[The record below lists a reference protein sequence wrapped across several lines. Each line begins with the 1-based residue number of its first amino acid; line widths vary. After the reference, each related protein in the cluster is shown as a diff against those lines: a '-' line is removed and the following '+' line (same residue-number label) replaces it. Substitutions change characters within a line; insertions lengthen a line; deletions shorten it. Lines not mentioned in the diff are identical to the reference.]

1 MTSSGGGSTS
11 TSTWTRCLIIVE
23 QQQQERH
30 GRGGNDS
37 GQVKQQ
43 PRTSLAHRPFSPLL
57 LLLFLSI
64 GNQHKLLSRLHEL
77 LLLLLLPLLHL
88 LSLFCCCQF
97 RCLLALTYD
106 KFRSALDYT
115 LSRWSLASYRA
126 MHNFRS
132 SSGHSRHRGQ
142 KVSLQSGMVC
152 YFFFFFGFFVG
163 RSMVVL

>member
-1 MTSSGGGSTS
+1 MAEAATIAAKSSSSRALHLPTG
-11 TSTWTRCLIIVE
+11 
-23 QQQQERH
+23 H
-30 GRGGNDS
+30 
-37 GQVKQQ
+37 
-43 PRTSLAHRPFSPLL
+43 FSPL

-77 LLLLLLPLLHL
+77 LLLLPHFSCPITFS
-88 LSLFCCCQF
+88 LSLLCCCQF

-152 YFFFFFGFFVG
+152 YFCFFLFGF
-163 RSMVVL
+163 L